1 MHHDECVNTDTGQSM
16 TAATAAALQQLARTV
31 IQQNNKAL

>member
-1 MHHDECVNTDTGQSM
+1 MHHDECANTDTGQSI
-16 TAATAAALQQLARTV
+16 TAAAAAVLQQLARTV